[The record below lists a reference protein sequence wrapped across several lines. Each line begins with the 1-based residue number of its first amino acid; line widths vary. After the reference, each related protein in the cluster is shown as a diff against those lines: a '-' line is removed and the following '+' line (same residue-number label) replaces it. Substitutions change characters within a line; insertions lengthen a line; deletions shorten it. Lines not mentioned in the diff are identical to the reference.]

1 LKKKV
6 FDLFVLIMLLSC
18 VFLVLELELFPS
30 YLNRNDITDIVQGT
44 EDMHI
49 KNTVVFV
56 YLGSRLLDSL
66 VESMVIVAGAFS
78 VAYIW
83 RECD

>member
-1 LKKKV
+1 MRKKA
-6 FDLFVLIMLLSC
+6 FDLFVFMMLISC
-18 VFLVLELELFPS
+18 FILVLHFDLLPS
-30 YLNRNDITDIVQGT
+30 HPKKNDISEIITQS
-44 EDMHI
+44 EKMNI

-83 RECD
+83 RQDD